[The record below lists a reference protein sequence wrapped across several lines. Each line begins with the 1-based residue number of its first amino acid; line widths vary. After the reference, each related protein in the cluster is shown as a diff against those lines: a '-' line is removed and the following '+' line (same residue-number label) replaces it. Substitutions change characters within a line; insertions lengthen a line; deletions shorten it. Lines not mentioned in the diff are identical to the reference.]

1 MLSNVLRELP
11 FSRNQPLKSV
21 DWILKNKI
29 NKLYGVFDEIKK
41 KHEDWT
47 LWFKLGGWAVQH
59 TLIFVCT

>member
-41 KHEDWT
+41 KNMKTGPCD
-47 LWFKLGGWAVQH
+47 LN
-59 TLIFVCT
+59 